1 MITIIIFF
9 KKTEEIKVPS
19 LNLIT
24 QHQLVN
30 YEHARFSI
38 QIYLLIYSVF
48 FLKKI
53 KFLPSFDEFFSFFQ
67 LLILDFEFVVPKII
81 LLNQHYF
88 KRYQ

>member
-19 LNLIT
+19 LNLII

-48 FLKKI
+48 LFFLKI
-53 KFLPSFDEFFSFFQ
+53 RVFT
-67 LLILDFEFVVPKII
+67 LL
-81 LLNQHYF
+81 
-88 KRYQ
+88 